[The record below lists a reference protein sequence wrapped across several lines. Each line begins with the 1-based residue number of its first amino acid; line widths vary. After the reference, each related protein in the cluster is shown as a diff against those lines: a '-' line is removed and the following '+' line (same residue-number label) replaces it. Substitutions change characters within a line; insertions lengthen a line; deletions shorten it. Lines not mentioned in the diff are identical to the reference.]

1 MYQQN
6 EKPTEGNYSMWWQI
20 PSLIKKNNFS
30 TSANV
35 PLVFNEV
42 AGWTVKRTGQ
52 YSLLQLSQMLQ
63 NW

>member
-6 EKPTEGNYSMWWQI
+6 EKPTEANYSMWWQI
-20 PSLIKKNNFS
+20 PSSIKKNNFS
-30 TSANV
+30 TSGNV
-35 PLVFNEV
+35 LLVFNEV
-42 AGWTVKRTGQ
+42 AGWIVKRIGQ